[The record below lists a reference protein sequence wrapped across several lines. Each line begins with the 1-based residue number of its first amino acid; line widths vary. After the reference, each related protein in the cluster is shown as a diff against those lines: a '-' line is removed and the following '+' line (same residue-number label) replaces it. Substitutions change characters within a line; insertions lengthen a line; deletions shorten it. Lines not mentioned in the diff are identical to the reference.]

1 MDPITR
7 DKIRFNPDLTEFA
20 PAEHLDSEFGGKY
33 KLKFDHPTYW
43 DTLTTYVHLSSR
55 AWTSLTDQILPHCTL
70 DCLKVDK
77 ADQQAPDGTRVDDD
91 GLRWYPPAGNGI
103 LAAAQGYFPR
113 KGSVTPGD
121 VTTNAE
127 EGIKISGPD
136 EGEPVPGVESRKTSI
151 KSKSEKDI
159 AASELSS
166 GGLELY

>member
-1 MDPITR
+1 M
-7 DKIRFNPDLTEFA
+7 
-20 PAEHLDSEFGGKY
+20 LDSPK
-33 KLKFDHPTYW
+33 
-43 DTLTTYVHLSSR
+43 R
-55 AWTSLTDQILPHCTL
+55 
-70 DCLKVDK
+70 DK
-77 ADQQAPDGTRVDDD
+77 ADLQAPDGTRVDDD

-151 KSKSEKDI
+151 KSKSEKDT

-166 GGLELY
+166 GGPELY

>member
-1 MDPITR
+1 M
-7 DKIRFNPDLTEFA
+7 F
-20 PAEHLDSEFGGKY
+20 DSPK
-33 KLKFDHPTYW
+33 
-43 DTLTTYVHLSSR
+43 R
-55 AWTSLTDQILPHCTL
+55 
-70 DCLKVDK
+70 DK

-159 AASELSS
+159 AARRLS
-166 GGLELY
+166 GAIYGYADIQQMATPQLPRFQHKVTATL